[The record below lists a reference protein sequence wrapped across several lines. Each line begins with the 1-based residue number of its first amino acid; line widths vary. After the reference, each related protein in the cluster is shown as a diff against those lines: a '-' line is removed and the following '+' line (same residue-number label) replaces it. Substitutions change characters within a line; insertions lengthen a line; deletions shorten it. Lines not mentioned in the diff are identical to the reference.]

1 MQELGRGR
9 RRLDPGPSTLL
20 DSIQVD
26 VIPALGLKEFNP
38 KELPKLV
45 KYEQP
50 ELVED
55 GVNIKKTPKKAKPI
69 KNKDPKPKP
78 EERDKKKKKEKLE
91 DILSPRDKD
100 PRKKATSLDDIVG
113 DRSGSVFGS
122 DPKGLK
128 GHPSLTKIQE
138 ALTGKFKTPTVIP
151 DKEIRTL
158 KSKVS
163 IQVDSKGAI
172 QGFKARPSGN
182 PHFDTAVKQAIQ
194 RFMPSEG
201 GSSRLP
207 TIPPEIETAI
217 NSRKVKFVFDGAKLR
232 R

>member
-113 DRSGSVFGS
+113 DRSGSVFGD

-128 GHPSLTKIQE
+128 GHPSLTKN
-138 ALTGKFKTPTVIP
+138 
-151 DKEIRTL
+151 
-158 KSKVS
+158 
-163 IQVDSKGAI
+163 
-172 QGFKARPSGN
+172 SGS
-182 PHFDTAVKQAIQ
+182 A
-194 RFMPSEG
+194 
-201 GSSRLP
+201 
-207 TIPPEIETAI
+207 
-217 NSRKVKFVFDGAKLR
+217 DG
-232 R
+232 